1 MRTKNKDIT
10 VYGEEGGEGV
20 DRGTGEISEEG
31 MGKLRKSRG
40 NIVKFTKFGNIL
52 S

>member
-1 MRTKNKDIT
+1 MRTQNKDIT
-10 VYGEEGGEGV
+10 LYGAKGGG
-20 DRGTGEISEEG
+20 RGGKGGISEDE

>member
-1 MRTKNKDIT
+1 MEQR
-10 VYGEEGGEGV
+10 EGGMVE
-20 DRGTGEISEEG
+20 RGGISEDE